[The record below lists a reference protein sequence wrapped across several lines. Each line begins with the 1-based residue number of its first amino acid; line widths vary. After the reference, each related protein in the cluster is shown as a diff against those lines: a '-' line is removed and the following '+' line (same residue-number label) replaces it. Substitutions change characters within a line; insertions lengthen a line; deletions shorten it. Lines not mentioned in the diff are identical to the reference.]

1 MKKYLVL
8 ILLAVIVSSCQD
20 EILNDSNPV
29 IENVNV
35 NLSMD
40 EAMSIAN
47 DNPTNLSEDE
57 ILAMVNDFSTSLG
70 SKTRSAANPRMS
82 IVGSYRIGGII
93 SSKTTRGT
101 TTDSIP
107 VYEVCLQSGEKSG
120 YALVSADSR
129 SAGVLAYIENG
140 NFEKKDSTGAC
151 LMLKLAE
158 ASTVSEINKIERLKV
173 ELREKTLKKVAS
185 CLGKSTVTYEEIKDL
200 IEVNG
205 VKSHETTSRS
215 TAYDKPL
222 SQIISLMPQ
231 NGGAVLKTE
240 WDQDNPYNLLLPKT
254 YNEYHTETNYPMG
267 CAITAGVQ
275 TLAAI
280 APSMTMEQS

>member
-1 MKKYLVL
+1 LGIEVRFDLLGQLQPGLVL
-8 ILLAVIVSSCQD
+8 RVGVG
-20 EILNDSNPV
+20 V
-29 IENVNV
+29 H
-35 NLSMD
+35 
-40 EAMSIAN
+40 
-47 DNPTNLSEDE
+47 EDRC
-57 ILAMVNDFSTSLG
+57 G
-70 SKTRSAANPRMS
+70 
-82 IVGSYRIGGII
+82 GGII

-185 CLGKSTVTYEEIKDL
+185 CLGK
-200 IEVNG
+200 
-205 VKSHETTSRS
+205 
-215 TAYDKPL
+215 
-222 SQIISLMPQ
+222 Q
-231 NGGAVLKTE
+231 
-240 WDQDNPYNLLLPKT
+240 
-254 YNEYHTETNYPMG
+254 
-267 CAITAGVQ
+267 
-275 TLAAI
+275 
-280 APSMTMEQS
+280 

>member
-57 ILAMVNDFSTSLG
+57 ILAMVNDFSSSLG

-158 ASTVSEINKIERLKV
+158 ASTVSEIN
-173 ELREKTLKKVAS
+173 
-185 CLGKSTVTYEEIKDL
+185 
-200 IEVNG
+200 N
-205 VKSHETTSRS
+205 
-215 TAYDKPL
+215 
-222 SQIISLMPQ
+222 
-231 NGGAVLKTE
+231 
-240 WDQDNPYNLLLPKT
+240 
-254 YNEYHTETNYPMG
+254 
-267 CAITAGVQ
+267 
-275 TLAAI
+275 
-280 APSMTMEQS
+280 

>member
-82 IVGSYRIGGII
+82 IVGSHI
-93 SSKTTRGT
+93 
-101 TTDSIP
+101 
-107 VYEVCLQSGEKSG
+107 
-120 YALVSADSR
+120 A
-129 SAGVLAYIENG
+129 
-140 NFEKKDSTGAC
+140 
-151 LMLKLAE
+151 LAE
-158 ASTVSEINKIERLKV
+158 LYQARQQEGLRLIV
-173 ELREKTLKKVAS
+173 FLFMRCVYSLEKRVGML
-185 CLGKSTVTYEEIKDL
+185 
-200 IEVNG
+200 
-205 VKSHETTSRS
+205 
-215 TAYDKPL
+215 
-222 SQIISLMPQ
+222 
-231 NGGAVLKTE
+231 
-240 WDQDNPYNLLLPKT
+240 
-254 YNEYHTETNYPMG
+254 
-267 CAITAGVQ
+267 
-275 TLAAI
+275 
-280 APSMTMEQS
+280 